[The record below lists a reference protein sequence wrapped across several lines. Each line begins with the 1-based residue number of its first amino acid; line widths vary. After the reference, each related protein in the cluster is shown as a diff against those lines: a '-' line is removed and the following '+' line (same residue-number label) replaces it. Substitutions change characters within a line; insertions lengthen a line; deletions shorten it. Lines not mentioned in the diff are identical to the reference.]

1 MVRCYKQL
9 LIKLEKKFK
18 HLGSNGW
25 GLGKEMMANG
35 KGGLLANP
43 HFPHE
48 GNLRFWQ
55 SHLTVPG
62 AMNVMGGSLQGM
74 PGVINIGF
82 NEHVAWTH
90 TFSTARHFFVD
101 INYVQKKGFL
111 LLYLLNLLF
120 TLLYIIAT
128 LYRIG
133 PFYH

>member
-1 MVRCYKQL
+1 
-9 LIKLEKKFK
+9 
-18 HLGSNGW
+18 
-25 GLGKEMMANG
+25 MANG

-55 SHLTVPG
+55 SHLTIPG

-90 TFSTARHFFVD
+90 TFSTARHFLIYQLALNENDRMSYSVED
-101 INYVQKKGFL
+101 DEPCDNQLKKSRL
-111 LLYLLNLLF
+111 KS
-120 TLLYIIAT
+120 
-128 LYRIG
+128 RS
-133 PFYH
+133 HRV